1 MFKKICYILGLV
13 FFALLVFLS
22 VKNANLSTLIDTI
35 ENKTFDLRQNIMVN
49 SNAKK
54 PSQDIV
60 IVVVDDASY
69 EYILDNFGE
78 WPLPRNI
85 YAEIVDYIE
94 AQSPRIIAFDMM
106 FVKSLKS
113 ANGADVAFSNV
124 FQKYS
129 NVYTAMNLDNQSKD
143 LRTPPVL
150 PDRLSVEVKNY
161 SKELNF
167 KEVTYSNCRAIIDGI
182 LNYTSNIGFINVSRS
197 DDGIL
202 RTMPVFVKYQDRL
215 YPQLAVKV
223 GLDYLKQV
231 EGKSVDNFEIDSNS
245 VLSFAGRDILLQNDG
260 TAILNWYGP
269 AGSYTQIPI
278 YKLIKAINN
287 EPVDFDY
294 DFHNKVVYFGTTA
307 ASLFDIKSVPVDKVY
322 PGVEIQATYLNN
334 IIDNNFISKV
344 ERFSTIVISLILAVI
359 IGIIVIRLNS
369 AIYASLISISI
380 YLIYVLASYY
390 AMRYGNVWFEL
401 IYPLIFSLLAFIS
414 MFIVKYLI
422 KSRDFEHQYRL
433 ATTDGL
439 TGLYNHRYFQEQM
452 KMQVEQAKRY
462 NSPFSLIIIDIDHF
476 KRFND
481 TFGHQSGDAVL
492 RQVAMTLKKN
502 VRATDIVCR
511 YGGEEMSIILPNIGK
526 DEAFSTAQKICKRVA
541 ENSYKLSGDR
551 ESNVTISLGV
561 ATYPFDGVD
570 ASSMIESADKK
581 MYNAK
586 NNGRNQVG

>member
-113 ANGADVAFSNV
+113 ANGADVAFANV

-167 KEVTYSNCRAIIDGI
+167 NEVTYSNCRAIIDGI

>member
-167 KEVTYSNCRAIIDGI
+167 NEVTYSNCRAIIDGI

>member
-49 SNAKK
+49 SNVKK

-167 KEVTYSNCRAIIDGI
+167 NEVTYSNCRAIIDGI